1 MSTEVAM
8 IAVSQAKRPL
18 FLGFDVGGTN
28 IKLGVVD
35 DAGRPVVSTKIAT
48 EEEKGPREAVKRA
61 RAAVEE
67 MMAGVGLAIEDLAG
81 IGLAV
86 PGTMD
91 IPRGIFL
98 QPHNLPHWHY
108 FNIRDCVAETFG
120 VPTAFANDANA
131 AAYGEFWV
139 GSGQKH
145 HSIIMLTLGTGV
157 GGGIIVDGRVLQ
169 GATGRAGHVG
179 HITLDGRGKP
189 DIVGMPG
196 SLEDAIGN
204 HNIAARSGG
213 RFTSTAALLEAVST
227 ADEVAAQC
235 WQTSIR
241 ELAVGVASLINA
253 FDPEVVVLGGGI
265 AECGAALFTPL
276 QRELDQVEWRPTGVG
291 VPFVPAQLG
300 EFAGA
305 IGAARFAMLKNE
317 EESPR

>member
-1 MSTEVAM
+1 MSDA
-8 IAVSQAKRPL
+8 AAA
-18 FLGFDVGGTN
+18 LGIDIGGTR
-28 IKLGVVD
+28 IKAVAVRRDGEVVARRIVPSAYSVEALVAAIAALVGETA
-35 DAGRPVVSTKIAT
+35 AGASAIGISAPGLANRNSRSIAWMR
-48 EEEKGPREAVKRA
+48 GRMEAVEGLDWSSRLGRNVWVLNDGHA
-61 RAAVEE
+61 AAVGENWLG
-67 MMAGVGLAIEDLAG
+67 AARGVAHAIL
-81 IGLAV
+81 
-86 PGTMD
+86 
-91 IPRGIFL
+91 
-98 QPHNLPHWHY
+98 
-108 FNIRDCVAETFG
+108 
-120 VPTAFANDANA
+120 
-131 AAYGEFWV
+131 
-139 GSGQKH
+139 
-145 HSIIMLTLGTGV
+145 LTLGTGV
-157 GGGIIVDGRVLQ
+157 GGGIIIDGRVLQ

-179 HITLDGRGKP
+179 HITLDAHGTP

-196 SLEDAIGN
+196 SMEDAIGN
-204 HNIAARSGG
+204 HNIATRSGG
-213 RFTSTAALLEAVST
+213 RFTSTASLLEAVST

-291 VPFVPAQLG
+291 VPVVPAQLG